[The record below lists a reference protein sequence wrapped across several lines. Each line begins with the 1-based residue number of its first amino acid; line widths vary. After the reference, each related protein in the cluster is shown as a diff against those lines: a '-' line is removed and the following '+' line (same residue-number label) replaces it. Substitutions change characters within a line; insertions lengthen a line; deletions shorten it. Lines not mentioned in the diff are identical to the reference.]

1 MVKVSLELC
10 LNLMSYSIEFGQLT
24 KTEELSEE
32 AQSALELLVQAHEAE
47 HIDFVTLAELYHEFG
62 NMTSG
67 RLQVVSRV
75 TRTILHQI
83 NQQIKIT
90 SNETV

>member
-10 LNLMSYSIEFGQLT
+10 LDLMAYSREFGQLT

-32 AQSALELLVQAHEAE
+32 AQGALELLVQAHKTE
-47 HIDFVTLAELYHEFG
+47 HIDFVTLAELYHEFAK
-62 NMTSG
+62 MVS
-67 RLQVVSRV
+67 LKLEVVSRLIKD
-75 TRTILHQI
+75 TLLQI